1 MIIWLASYPKSG
13 NTLIRALLSSYFF
26 TQDGLFNFNLI
37 KNITQFPSS
46 SIFHKLGIDI
56 KNEKEVIKNYIKAQE
71 SINKKNS
78 INFLKTHSYLFNIDN
93 NPFTDLNNSL
103 GAIYIVRD
111 PRNVVTSYAHH
122 FNISVE
128 KASERMVN
136 SIEYGGNYDSKYE
149 SDRTKVFLGSWSSNY
164 DSWKSFKLAGKY
176 LLIKYEDL
184 LNNTEATL
192 IKILDFIYRLREVK
206 FNLDHDK
213 IKNIIDTTSFN
224 YMRNLEKKKS
234 FIESRTNNTTG
245 KKIPFF
251 NLGPQNDWRKLLD
264 EKIRLKLETSF
275 KKQME
280 ELHYL

>member
-26 TQDGLFNFNLI
+26 TQNGLFSFDLI
-37 KNITQFPSS
+37 KNISQFPSAT
-46 SIFHKLGIDI
+46 IFQRLGVDI
-56 KNEKEVIKNYIKAQE
+56 KNEKEVIKNYIRAQE
-71 SINKKNS
+71 SINKKDS
-78 INFLKTHSYLFNIDN
+78 INFLKTHSYLFNINN

-128 KASERMVN
+128 KASERMIN
-136 SIEYGGNYDSKYE
+136 SLEYGGNLDSKYE
-149 SDRTKVFLGSWSSNY
+149 SDRTKVYLGSWSSNY

-184 LNNTEATL
+184 LNNIEATL
-192 IKILDFIYRLREVK
+192 IKILDFIYKLRGVK
-206 FNLDHDK
+206 FNIDHDK
-213 IKNIIDTTSFN
+213 IKNIIHTTSFQ
-224 YMRNLEKKKS
+224 YMRNLEKKKN
-234 FIESRTNNTTG
+234 FIESRINNATG

-264 EKIRLKLETSF
+264 EKIRLKIESSF
-275 KKQME
+275 KLQME
-280 ELHYL
+280 ELRYL

>member
-13 NTLIRALLSSYFF
+13 NTLIRALLTSYFF

-37 KNITQFPSS
+37 KNITQFPSAT
-46 SIFHKLGIDI
+46 IFQRLGIDI

-78 INFLKTHSYLFNIDN
+78 INFLKTHSYLFNINN

-122 FNISVE
+122 FNVSVE

-176 LLIKYEDL
+176 LLIKYDDL

-213 IKNIIDTTSFN
+213 IKNIIDTTSFH
-224 YMRNLEKKKS
+224 YMRNLEKKKV
-234 FIESRTNNTTG
+234 
-245 KKIPFF
+245 
-251 NLGPQNDWRKLLD
+251 LLKA
-264 EKIRLKLETSF
+264 E
-275 KKQME
+275 
-280 ELHYL
+280 